1 MRNLKKGGLNMDYYV
16 SMFPFKF
23 GTRVYFHDDGVIREA
38 EYRSMEVIH
47 NGLGIITKHLFWCG
61 KQTGFKTLKG
71 DHRFVYPTIEDA
83 YQERNRIST
92 QQIDM
97 GDFSK
102 KYMSHLN
109 WNGISFSGWIWDGA
123 KPVLRSPSLP
133 HGRIIGIHVEKDKP
147 SMAILNN
154 NNTIPLEQLA
164 RFYQAADE
172 CRADHIPAVATIED
186 EDNEYFEEQKRKEF
200 YDFVVHHCP
209 GFEDKI
215 DWEYF
220 QSSESMPWN
229 LAEQVK
235 KMSSNQQ

>member
-1 MRNLKKGGLNMDYYV
+1 
-16 SMFPFKF
+16 MFPFKF
-23 GTRVYFHDDGVIREA
+23 GARVYFHDNGIIREA
-38 EYRSMEVIH
+38 EYRSMEVMH
-47 NGLGIITKHLFWCG
+47 DGLGIITKHQFWCG

-71 DHRFVYPTIEDA
+71 VHCFVYPTIEDA

-92 QQIDM
+92 QQIDIEN
-97 GDFSK
+97 FSN

-109 WNGISFSGWIWDGA
+109 WDGISFFGWIWDGS
-123 KPVLRSPSLP
+123 KPVRRSPREVINGVRL
-133 HGRIIGIHVEKDKP
+133 EKDK
-147 SMAILNN
+147 SSVLLFRNN
-154 NNTIPLEQLA
+154 NVIPLEQLA
-164 RFYQAADE
+164 MFYQTADE
-172 CRADHIPAVATIED
+172 CRAHHVPAVATIED

-200 YDFVVHHCP
+200 YDYAVHHCP

-215 DWEYF
+215 DWGYF

>member
-1 MRNLKKGGLNMDYYV
+1 MKYYV

-23 GTRVYFHDDGVIREA
+23 GARVYFHDDGVIREA

-47 NGLGIITKHLFWCG
+47 NGLGITTNHLFWCG

-71 DHRFVYPTIEDA
+71 NHRFVYPTIEDA

-92 QQIDM
+92 QQIDIEN
-97 GDFSK
+97 FSN

-109 WNGISFSGWIWDGA
+109 WDGISFSGWIWDGS
-123 KPVLRSPSLP
+123 KPVRRSPREVINGVRL
-133 HGRIIGIHVEKDKP
+133 EKDK
-147 SMAILNN
+147 SSVLLLRNN
-154 NNTIPLEQLA
+154 NVIPLEQFA
-164 RFYQAADE
+164 RFYRTADE
-172 CRADHIPAVATIED
+172 CRADHVPAVATIED

-200 YDFVVHHCP
+200 YDYVVHHCP

-220 QSSESMPWN
+220 QSLESMPSN